1 MVVTKECYGVMKIAH
16 KMGQGNVGASAPLV
30 RECLW
35 RFQHERDARA
45 YIYFWGTYS
54 LGGAAPSPKKY
65 CSICLTMTS
74 WSSRRAGLRRYSLSN
89 ILQNS
94 VHPLHASWDTL

>member
-1 MVVTKECYGVMKIAH
+1 MSSSARRSK
-16 KMGQGNVGASAPLV
+16 APLSGALEMTV
-30 RECLW
+30 EQRSTGQPGAAVPTWFLLVP
-35 RFQHERDARA
+35 HERDARA

-74 WSSRRAGLRRYSLSN
+74 
-89 ILQNS
+89 
-94 VHPLHASWDTL
+94 